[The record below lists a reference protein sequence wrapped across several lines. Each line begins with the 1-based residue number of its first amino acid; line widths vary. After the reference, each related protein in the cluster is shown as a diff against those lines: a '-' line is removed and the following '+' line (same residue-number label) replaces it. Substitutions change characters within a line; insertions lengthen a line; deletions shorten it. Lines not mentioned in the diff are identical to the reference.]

1 MSISRNSITLINPD
15 EGDGATARQTKI
27 DFMGFN
33 NGEADIN
40 DVLSGVG
47 ATSQST
53 GSGLNDITFAGPYVG
68 TTAVTYYVK
77 IDATGTP
84 DTFSWSKDNFSSTE
98 ATGVSLTGSAQTL
111 DSGVTITAG
120 ATTGH
125 TLNDVWQMTTIVD
138 ISDPHIL
145 AQILVDHEGTSA
157 DDKGEIFIKVNDGD
171 DGQSPSK
178 TALQVHSNGAMTTSN
193 DLLTSATGA
202 IQMPVGTTAQRNA
215 VQGAIRYNTEQSQ
228 FEGYSGSSWAGLGGL
243 IDVDQDT
250 KITAE
255 SSAGSDEDVLT
266 GTAGGTTTFTSNSTL
281 FFSNQNIAAKTS
293 SGAALTLQNSD
304 TAIGIG
310 DVLGTI
316 NFQAPDESS
325 GGQGIAVAASIE
337 AIATAEFGS
346 AGSGTELK
354 FITSAEGGGAGD
366 VLNAT
371 MHPNAAV
378 TFAGTV
384 IESSARELKQDI
396 QPLTGSLDKI
406 MAMQGVS
413 FKWKDKEHLGTD
425 IGMVADEVSQV
436 IPELVSYQND
446 EPNGIK

>member
-1 MSISRNSITLINPD
+1 
-15 EGDGATARQTKI
+15 
-27 DFMGFN
+27 
-33 NGEADIN
+33 
-40 DVLSGVG
+40 
-47 ATSQST
+47 
-53 GSGLNDITFAGPYVG
+53 
-68 TTAVTYYVK
+68 
-77 IDATGTP
+77 
-84 DTFSWSKDNFSSTE
+84 
-98 ATGVSLTGSAQTL
+98 
-111 DSGVTITAG
+111 
-120 ATTGH
+120 
-125 TLNDVWQMTTIVD
+125 
-138 ISDPHIL
+138 
-145 AQILVDHEGTSA
+145 
-157 DDKGEIFIKVNDGD
+157 
-171 DGQSPSK
+171 
-178 TALQVHSNGAMTTSN
+178 MTTSN

-304 TAIGIG
+304 TAIQSG

-396 QPLTGSLDKI
+396 QPLTDPLDKI

-413 FKWKDKEHLGTD
+413 FKWKNKEHLGTD

-446 EPNGIK
+446 EPKGIKYSKMVSLLIEGMKEQQTQIEELKAEIKAMKN